1 MDWPRPPL
9 KQFAIREHRN
19 QSCRARTAEPG
30 RRSNGT
36 QDFFMGMLLT
46 PDSCSE
52 PGGDAGQG
60 DGAPARRRGER
71 GGRDLAATAPARPS
85 RGRADVKTAGGGG
98 PGGDERGGH
107 LWRRWRRR
115 RELLLLGAAARRR
128 EATLLVARQRPPRSV
143 GLLCSALRATRLHEN
158 ESHSFPS
165 PGPRQIP
172 APGTDRRG
180 LSDASSRT

>member
-1 MDWPRPPL
+1 
-9 KQFAIREHRN
+9 
-19 QSCRARTAEPG
+19 
-30 RRSNGT
+30 
-36 QDFFMGMLLT
+36 MGMLLT
-46 PDSCSE
+46 PDSCGE

-107 LWRRWRRR
+107 LWRRRRWR
-115 RELLLLGAAARRR
+115 EAASRAATAWSGGKRRR